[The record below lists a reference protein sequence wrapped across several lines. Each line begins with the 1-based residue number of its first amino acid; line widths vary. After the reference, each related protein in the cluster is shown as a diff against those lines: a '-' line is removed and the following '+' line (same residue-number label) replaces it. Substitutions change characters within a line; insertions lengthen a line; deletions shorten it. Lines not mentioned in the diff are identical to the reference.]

1 MNCPN
6 CGSGDY
12 NGKSCVNCRYNDGE
26 KLYRPGHM
34 TEAHWQLGVRMGW
47 KEAALKKMK
56 RIK

>member
-1 MNCPN
+1 M
-6 CGSGDY
+6 
-12 NGKSCVNCRYNDGE
+12 NCRYNDGE